1 MEYTRLGRS
10 GLDVSR
16 VTLGTMNFGNV
27 TSEADAFKIMDRA
40 MELGITFFDTSN
52 NYGFVPK
59 GLTETI
65 IGKWLAQGGDRRD
78 NIVLATKFYAGM
90 PYSPDHPMSPTH
102 KMGLTAIKI
111 RRDLDASLKRLQ
123 TDHVDLYQM
132 HHIDRRV
139 GWEEIW
145 PELERVVNVGKTIY
159 VGSSNFAGWHIAQ
172 AQALAK
178 ERHFMGL
185 VSEQHQYS
193 LVCRLPE
200 LEVLPCCKAHG
211 IGVIVY
217 SPLGGGLLSGHALN
231 PAKGTRG
238 DSDEAR
244 AKIEKWRPALEA
256 FSALCKKIGQKEADV
271 ALAWTRSHEAI
282 TSLIIGP
289 RNVEQMEQIV
299 AGLELKLDEETLKE
313 LDRIFPGPGG
323 VAPEAYAW

>member
-10 GLDVSR
+10 GLTVSR

-27 TSEADAFKIMDRA
+27 TGEADAFKIMDRA
-40 MELGITFFDTSN
+40 LELGINFFDTSN

-59 GLTETI
+59 GLTEQI
-65 IGKWLAQGGDRRD
+65 IGRWMAQGGDRRD
-78 NIVLATKFYAGM
+78 NIVLATKVFAGM
-90 PYSPDHPMSPTH
+90 GTSPTH
-102 KMGLTAIKI
+102 QMGLTAVKIK
-111 RRDLDASLKRLQ
+111 RDIEGSLKRLQ

-139 GWEEIW
+139 GWEELW
-145 PELERVVNVGKTIY
+145 PALERLVNDGKTIY
-159 VGSSNFAGWHIAQ
+159 VGSSNFAGWNIAQ
-172 AQALAK
+172 AQAMAR

-238 DSDEAR
+238 DSEEAR
-244 AKIEKWRPALEA
+244 ARVEKWRPSLEA
-256 FSALCKKIGQKEADV
+256 FSALCKKIGQPDADV
-271 ALAWTRSHEAI
+271 ALAWLRSNDAI

-289 RNVEQMEQIV
+289 RSVEQLDDIV
-299 AGLELKLDEETLKE
+299 SKLSLQLDAETIAEIDK
-313 LDRIFPGPGG
+313 IFPGPGG
-323 VAPEAYAW
+323 QAPEAYAW

>member
-27 TSEADAFKIMDRA
+27 TGEADAFKIMDRA
-40 MELGITFFDTSN
+40 LELGITFFDTSN

-59 GLTETI
+59 GLTEQI
-65 IGKWLAQGGDRRD
+65 IGRWLAQGGDRRD
-78 NIVLATKFYAGM
+78 SIVLATKFYAGM
-90 PYSPDHPMSPTH
+90 GNSPTH
-102 KMGLTAIKI
+102 QKGLTAIKI
-111 RRDLDASLKRLQ
+111 RRDIEDSLRRLQ

-132 HHIDRRV
+132 HHVDRRV
-139 GWEEIW
+139 GWEELW
-145 PELERVVNVGKTIY
+145 PALERVVNDGKTIY
-159 VGSSNFAGWHIAQ
+159 VGSSNFGGWHIAQ
-172 AQALAK
+172 AQALAR

-185 VSEQHQYS
+185 ISEQHQYS

-231 PAKGTRG
+231 PSKGTRA

-244 AKIEKWRPALEA
+244 ARIEKWRPALEA
-256 FSALCKKIGQKEADV
+256 FGALCKKIGQREADV
-271 ALAWTRSHEAI
+271 ALAWTRRNDAI
-282 TSLIIGP
+282 TSLILGP
-289 RNVEQMEQIV
+289 RNVEQLEQLV
-299 AGLELKLDEETLKE
+299 AGLSLKLDDETMAE
-313 LDRIFPGPGG
+313 LDKIFPGPGG
-323 VAPEAYAW
+323 PAPEAYAW